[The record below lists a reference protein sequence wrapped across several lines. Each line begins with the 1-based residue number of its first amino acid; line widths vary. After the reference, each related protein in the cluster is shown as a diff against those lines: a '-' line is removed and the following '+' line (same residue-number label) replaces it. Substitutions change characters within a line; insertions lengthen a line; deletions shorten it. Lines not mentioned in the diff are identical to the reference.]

1 MAQSV
6 AIGDTGKI
14 IPFLEDTS
22 LFQLTCA
29 LKTDLPPRSEVYVK
43 VDSNTRSGSFYMSE
57 AAEEMDKHGI
67 IIPRGI
73 HEGRPDHILVINSRD
88 ERVKLRKGTPIA
100 KAETVKLCDTNSQ
113 EKPKEAC
120 NFVLGEQLSL
130 AQKDQLLKL
139 LATYEESLFAT
150 KARPIGRVWSGKHVI
165 ETLPGRGPISQ
176 RLRPMAPAERTIVRE
191 EVQKMMEQS
200 VIRPSSS
207 PWASPIVLVK
217 KKDGSTRFCV
227 DYRKLNDITIKDV
240 FPLPRTTDLLE
251 SFQGSKYFS
260 TLDAAAGYWQI
271 PMDEDSVQKSAFI
284 SIEGL
289 FEFLV
294 MPFGLCNAPATF
306 QRTMN
311 CLLAGINGISCL
323 VYLDDIIIF
332 SRSFEEHLQS
342 LEQVFRRLVEG
353 GLVLKVSKCRFAVE
367 QVEYLGHIV
376 SANGLKPD
384 PRKIEKLRTF
394 PQPKNITELRAFLGF
409 AGYYR
414 RFIKNFALMAAPLF
428 QLLKDNQPFEW
439 KEEQEIAFKH
449 LIHTIESDAILSHP
463 QFDKPFIVDAD
474 ASGTGLGGV
483 LSQECNGLEKP
494 VAFISRHLSAQ
505 EQGWHIRDKEALAI
519 IWALESFRHFIV
531 GSEFTVRTD
540 HSSLKWLLEAKTG
553 RHGRWAVR
561 LMEFGPFQIKHRS
574 GKEHT
579 NVDALSRIPT
589 ESDAMPDKAT
599 CFAICD
605 VQNLPTR
612 EEFQRAQGQD
622 EACMKA
628 FRLIVSKQT
637 EVYKIIDGVIAITT
651 RVGPRVLLPQDLV
664 DQVIQIY
671 HENPLQGHLGITKTA
686 QKVGER
692 FHLPKLKAR
701 VTEVLMKCLPC
712 QQRKHRQEHHIGLAS
727 KPSSRAW
734 STVAADF
741 CGPYNTGSNY
751 RYILVIIDHFTKWVE
766 LIPTKTQEAK
776 EVAQAF
782 YDRIIC
788 RQGCPRRFLT
798 DQGSCFKSNLV
809 EHLCSLFQIQKIYSS
824 AYFPQGDGTAERFM
838 RSLNDA
844 LSILSR
850 HHPEDWPAF
859 VQGVAFAYNSSVHA
873 STGQTPFMLN
883 TGRVPSFP
891 EEGWIRYWNEEQ
903 ERTKSSKS
911 DYSKYLRELTETIS
925 HAQGHARQ
933 GLEAAWVRMSRQY
946 RPDTKKIQVGDKVLV
961 RLNDWER
968 NQFPIRKLAPHW
980 SSPATVE
987 QVLTNGKTFGILR
1000 EGKSYVVNRERL
1012 LRVPPQTRLE
1022 GFETRVTCLPGK
1034 TTKTTTNETGDEDE
1048 EEDYWTTR
1056 WCQEGHQ
1063 GNGITRRIRSAPI
1076 SVSETTRPASS
1087 IPSPS
1092 LEIMVES
1099 SSEGPESI
1107 GSPVFMESSEESG
1120 STNRGSPVFMESS
1133 EESGS
1138 TGSPVFLEA
1147 SELES
1152 LGKTAS
1158 SSSFSTPSSQAWSG
1172 DETEQSGA

>member
-1 MAQSV
+1 MVHPFYVLEGLPEDCILGMDFLGIHDIWIRPTAHSV
-6 AIGDTGKI
+6 AIGDTGKT

-22 LFQLTCA
+22 LFHLTCA

-43 VDSNTRSGSFYMSE
+43 VESNARSGSIYMSE
-57 AAEEMDKHGI
+57 AAEEMDRHGI

-73 HEGRPDHILVINSRD
+73 HEGRPDHILVINSRN
-88 ERVKLRKGTPIA
+88 ERLKLKKGTPIA
-100 KAETVKLCDTNSQ
+100 KAEPVKLCDKGQ
-113 EKPKEAC
+113 DKPNEAC
-120 NFVLGEQLSL
+120 NFVIGEQLSQ
-130 AQKDQLLKL
+130 AQKDQLLGL
-139 LATYEESLFAT
+139 LATYEDSFFAS
-150 KARPIGRVWSGKHVI
+150 KKRPIGRVWSGKHVI
-165 ETLPGRGPISQ
+165 ETLPGKGPMSQ
-176 RLRPMAPAERTIVRE
+176 RLRPMAPAERTVVRD
-191 EVQKMMEQS
+191 EVQKMIDQS

-227 DYRKLNDITIKDV
+227 DYRKLNDITVKDV

-271 PMDEDSVQKSAFI
+271 PMDENSIQKSAFI
-284 SIEGL
+284 SSEGL

-332 SRSFEEHLQS
+332 SRSFEEHLKS
-342 LEQVFRRLVEG
+342 LEEVFRRLVEG
-353 GLVLKVSKCRFAVE
+353 GLVLKVTKCQFAVE

-384 PRKIEKLRTF
+384 PRKVEKLRSF
-394 PQPKNITELRAFLGF
+394 PQPKNLTELRAFLGF

-414 RFIKNFALMAAPLF
+414 RFIKNFALIAAPLF
-428 QLLKDNQPFEW
+428 LLLKDDQPFEW
-439 KEEQEIAFKH
+439 KEEQEVAFKS
-449 LIHTIESDAILSHP
+449 LIQTIESDAILSHP
-463 QFDKPFIVDAD
+463 RFDKPFIIDAD

-483 LSQECNGLEKP
+483 LSQEHEGIERP
-494 VAFISRHLSAQ
+494 VAFISRHLSSA
-505 EQGWHIRDKEALAI
+505 EQKWHIRDKEALAI

-531 GSEFTVRTD
+531 GSEFFVRTD
-540 HSSLKWLLEAKTG
+540 HASLKWLLDAKTG

-589 ESDAMPDKAT
+589 ASDAMPDKAT
-599 CFAICD
+599 CFALTE
-605 VQNLPTR
+605 VQRLPSK
-612 EEFQRAQGQD
+612 EEFQGAQGRD
-622 EACMKA
+622 EACVKA
-628 FRLIVSKQT
+628 LRQVLTGQT
-637 EVYKIIDGVIAITT
+637 EVYKIVDGVLAITT
-651 RVGPRVLLPQDLV
+651 KVGPRVLLPEELV
-664 DQVIQIY
+664 DQVIKIY

-686 QKVGER
+686 RKIGER
-692 FHLPKLKAR
+692 FHLPRLKAR
-701 VTEVLMKCLPC
+701 VAEVLMRCLPC
-712 QQRKHRQEHHIGLAS
+712 QQRKHRQEHHIDLAS
-727 KPSSRAW
+727 RPSSRAW

-741 CGPYNTGSNY
+741 CGPYNTGASY
-751 RYILVIIDHFTKWVE
+751 RYILVIVDHFTKWVE

-788 RQGCPRRFLT
+788 RHGCPKRFLT

-850 HHPEDWPAF
+850 HHPEDWPSF

-891 EEGWIRYWNEEQ
+891 EEGWIRYWNEEH
-903 ERTKSSKS
+903 EKTNMSKS
-911 DYSKYLRELTETIS
+911 DYSKYLKELTETIS

-968 NQFPIRKLAPHW
+968 SQFPIRKLAPHW
-980 SSPATVE
+980 SPPATVE
-987 QVLTNGKTFGILR
+987 QVLSNGKTFKILR
-1000 EGKSYVVNRERL
+1000 EGKSYTVNRERL
-1012 LRVPPQTRLE
+1012 LRLPPQTRLE
-1022 GFETRVTCLPGK
+1022 GFQAQAARIPEEEVGETDD
-1034 TTKTTTNETGDEDE
+1034 TKDEE
-1048 EEDYWTTR
+1048 EEDYWTAR
-1056 WCQEGHQ
+1056 WSQEGPRLNVTGRPVHSSI
-1063 GNGITRRIRSAPI
+1063 N
-1076 SVSETTRPASS
+1076 VSKSSSPASLFTRPSV
-1087 IPSPS
+1087 
-1092 LEIMVES
+1092 EVEVTES
-1099 SSEGPESI
+1099 SSEGPES
-1107 GSPVFMESSEESG
+1107 
-1120 STNRGSPVFMESS
+1120 
-1133 EESGS
+1133 
-1138 TGSPVFLEA
+1138 TGCPVFLG
-1147 SELES
+1147 SSTLDS
-1152 LGKTAS
+1152 LGRRTAG
-1158 SSSFSTPSSQAWSG
+1158 SSFPTPSSGSI
-1172 DETEQSGA
+1172 TELGTNITKSYR